1 MEYTTLID
9 RILEAERAADVMTDE
24 VRKEEAG
31 LNEHLAAESQRIR
44 DNLMSRAKER
54 LEKLKQEE
62 QGKKARALAVQNAR
76 LTEASEKMERAYAKY
91 GDNWVDTL
99 FRQAVDIP

>member
-9 RILEAERAADVMTDE
+9 RILQAERSADLITDE
-24 VRKEEAG
+24 ARRELEG
-31 LNEHLAAESQRIR
+31 LDEHLAVEGRRIR
-44 DNLMSRAKER
+44 DNLLARAEER

-62 QGKKARALAVQNAR
+62 QGKKARAMEAQQAR
-76 LTEASEKMERAYAKY
+76 LAETTARMERAYARY

-99 FRQAVDIP
+99 FRQTVDLP

>member
-9 RILEAERAADVMTDE
+9 RILEAERTADQMTHE
-24 VRKEEAG
+24 VREEEAG
-31 LNEHLAAESQRIR
+31 LNEHLAAESKRIR
-44 DNLMSRAKER
+44 DNLMANTAER
-54 LEKLKQEE
+54 LEKLKKEE
-62 QGKKARALAVQNAR
+62 QEKKEKALAALDIR
-76 LTEASEKMERAYAKY
+76 LADSHDRMERAYAKY